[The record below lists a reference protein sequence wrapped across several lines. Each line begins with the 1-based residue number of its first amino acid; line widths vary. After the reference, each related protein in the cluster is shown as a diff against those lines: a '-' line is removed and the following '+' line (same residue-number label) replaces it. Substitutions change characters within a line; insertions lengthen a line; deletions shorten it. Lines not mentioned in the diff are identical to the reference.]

1 MVRSS
6 HIART
11 IAACAIATVLGS
23 GTASGDPSA
32 VGSKDFVP
40 PVHPMYKANGVTVD
54 EKLGAVVP
62 LDAAFRTQ
70 DGARV
75 TLGEIIAGEL
85 PTILTFNYSDCPML
99 CSLQLNGLSAA
110 LPALAVPTTLTAPGL
125 EGPGFTPGPGIDKQV
140 AFKLG
145 TQFRVVTIGLEPM
158 ESTEKLAKMRE
169 RYISKLPEAQQDA
182 ARKGWTF
189 LAAATPG
196 DGAAIRRVAESVGF
210 KYVYVEERAEWAH
223 PAALIFLSTRGI
235 VTRYVYGIE
244 FDAGVMRES
253 IVKAG
258 LAEAATAVG
267 FMNRCYHFDPAA
279 TSNARAGVLALRLGA
294 VGFLVLL
301 VSGFGVFHVMRR
313 PRRDPGE
320 S

>member
-1 MVRSS
+1 MARKS
-6 HIART
+6 HMARGIVPS
-11 IAACAIATVLGS
+11 IAAVAIATVLGS
-23 GTASGDPSA
+23 GTAFADPSA
-32 VGSKDFVP
+32 TGSADFVP

-54 EKLGAVVP
+54 EKLGAKVP
-62 LDAAFRTQ
+62 LDATFRTQ
-70 DGARV
+70 DGASV
-75 TLGEIIAGEL
+75 TLGEVLQGEL

-99 CSLQLNGLSAA
+99 CSLQLNGLSKA
-110 LPALAVPTTLTAPGL
+110 LPELAVPATMVGV
-125 EGPGFTPGPGIDKQV
+125 DKTV

-145 TQFRVVTIGLEPM
+145 TQFRVVTIDLEPS
-158 ESTEKLAKMRE
+158 ESLEKLSKMRD
-169 RYISKLPEAQQDA
+169 RYISKLPQAQQAA
-182 ARKGWTF
+182 ARAGWTF

-196 DGAAIRRVAESVGF
+196 DGAAIRRVAETVGF

-223 PAALIFLSTRGI
+223 PAALIFLSTQGV

-244 FDAGVMRES
+244 FEPNVMRES

-258 LAEAATAVG
+258 VAESATAVG

-279 TSNARAGVLALRLGA
+279 TSHARAGVLALRLGA

-313 PRRDPGE
+313 HRRDPGE

>member
-1 MVRSS
+1 M
-6 HIART
+6 ARAIVPS
-11 IAACAIATVLGS
+11 IAAAAIATVLGS
-23 GTASGDPSA
+23 GAAFGDPSTTT
-32 VGSKDFVP
+32 GSADFMP
-40 PVHPMYKANGVTVD
+40 PTHPMYKASGVTVD
-54 EKLGAVVP
+54 EKLGAKVP
-62 LDAAFRTQ
+62 LDATFRTQ
-70 DGARV
+70 DGAMV
-75 TLGEIIAGEL
+75 TLGDVLKGEL

-99 CSLQLNGLSAA
+99 CSLQLNGLSKA
-110 LPALAVPTTLTAPGL
+110 LPELAVPTKMVGVA
-125 EGPGFTPGPGIDKQV
+125 DSDRAV

-145 TQFRVVTIGLEPM
+145 TQFRVVTIDLEPS
-158 ESTEKLAKMRE
+158 ESLDKLAKMRE
-169 RYISKLPEAQQDA
+169 RYITKLPEAQQAA
-182 ARKGWTF
+182 ARTGWTF

-196 DGAAIRRVAESVGF
+196 DGAAIRRVAETVGF

-223 PAALIFLSTRGI
+223 PAALIFLSTQGV

-244 FDAGVMRES
+244 FEPTVMRES

-258 LAEAATAVG
+258 LAESATAVG

-301 VSGFGVFHVMRR
+301 VSGFGVLHVMRR
-313 PRRDPGE
+313 HRRDPGE